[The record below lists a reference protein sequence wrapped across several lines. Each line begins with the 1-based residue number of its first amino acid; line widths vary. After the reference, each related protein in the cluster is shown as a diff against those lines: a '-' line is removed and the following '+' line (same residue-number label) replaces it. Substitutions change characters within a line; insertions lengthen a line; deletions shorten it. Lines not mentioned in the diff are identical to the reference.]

1 MEQMTIGDVARRTGM
16 RTSAI
21 RYYERLGVLPKASRR
36 GGRRYYDASVLDAL
50 AIIRFAKHM
59 GFSLAELRLLLGG
72 QHARPRPERW
82 REIARGRLA
91 ELDDVIARAQDVR
104 RLLDE
109 TLRHQCPKLV
119 ERGQAL
125 LGDRVATTAD

>member
-1 MEQMTIGDVARRTGM
+1 MTIGDVGRRTGI

-36 GGRRYYDASVLDAL
+36 GGRRYYDPSVLDAL
-50 AIIRFAKHM
+50 AIIRFAKYM

-72 QHARPRPERW
+72 QQARPRPERW

-91 ELDDVIARAQDVR
+91 ELDVVIARAQDVR

-125 LGDRVATTAD
+125 LGESVATTAD

>member
-1 MEQMTIGDVARRTGM
+1 MTIGDVARRTGM
-16 RTSAI
+16 RTSAL
-21 RYYERLGVLPKASRR
+21 RYYERLGVLPMASRR

-72 QHARPRPERW
+72 QQARPRPEHW
-82 REIARGRLA
+82 RELARGRLA
-91 ELDDVIARAQDVR
+91 ELDDVIARAQEVR

-109 TLRHQCPKLV
+109 TLSHQCPKLV

-125 LGDRVATTAD
+125 LGESH